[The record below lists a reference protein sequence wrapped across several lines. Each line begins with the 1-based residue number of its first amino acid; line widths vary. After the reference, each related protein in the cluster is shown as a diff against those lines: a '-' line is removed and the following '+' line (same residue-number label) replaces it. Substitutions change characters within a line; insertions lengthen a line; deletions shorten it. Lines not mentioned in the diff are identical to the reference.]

1 MKKFLILT
9 VPFVLLLFAKGI
21 YELILVLFPLSKDD
35 AGFFTFVLTTM
46 TAFIMLTSTLY
57 EINER

>member
-1 MKKFLILT
+1 MKKLLILI

-21 YELILVLFPLSKDD
+21 YELILALFPLSRGD
-35 AGFFTFVLTTM
+35 AGFLAFVLTIM
-46 TAFIMLTSTLY
+46 TACVMFLSTLY